1 MTLLLLLL
9 LLQHED
15 LVGILI
21 TSSAEV
27 PGLLF
32 SLVIVACLGRKI
44 AFALPMVAIA
54 VVLVPLM
61 AGEETILVL

>member
-1 MTLLLLLL
+1 
-9 LLQHED
+9 
-15 LVGILI
+15 VGILI

-32 SLVIVACLGRKI
+32 SLVIVAYFGRKV
-44 AFALPMVAIA
+44 AFAVPMAAIA

-61 AGEETILVL
+61 AGELWWYTAASSTLLAT